1 MTVDQMALIKM
12 TLANDTYHNDPL
24 LNNTQQNETP
34 CLNFCHIESLRL
46 STVMPNISLSNVID
60 YAECHLTEGNGTIFI

>member
-1 MTVDQMALIKM
+1 MTVDQMTLIKM

-34 CLNFCHIESLRL
+34 CLNFCDIECIGLL
-46 STVMPNISLSNVID
+46 IVLPNISLSKVID
-60 YAECHLTEGNGTIFI
+60 YAECHFTEGHGTIFV